1 VMAHGSHYRS
11 PQNYP
16 HFDASSLDPGI
27 CKFSETVGAL
37 PRGGAAPL
45 PLLAVKKRSPSVLCA
60 LGRTLT
66 SGPVGCRA
74 LWSRRLVMMKRAKQS
89 KLVCPIAIIKGLRLI
104 MKANLFHR
112 LSLNRID
119 GFCIYSSWLWPVSA
133 HVLNKYHFSVLKM
146 A

>member
-1 VMAHGSHYRS
+1 
-11 PQNYP
+11 
-16 HFDASSLDPGI
+16 
-27 CKFSETVGAL
+27 
-37 PRGGAAPL
+37 
-45 PLLAVKKRSPSVLCA
+45 
-60 LGRTLT
+60 
-66 SGPVGCRA
+66 
-74 LWSRRLVMMKRAKQS
+74 
-89 KLVCPIAIIKGLRLI
+89 